1 MISIPQLIRSLWITG
16 WYLFAI
22 FVVVSAVGLSSARYL
37 LPFVKD
43 YNNEIQIQISKLIGQ
58 PIEIGGLDAQWHG
71 FGPKLVLQ
79 KVALLD
85 EKNGSAIAY
94 FEKAFLGFDLFSF
107 IFHGQLGLNNISI
120 SGVNLYVERNIDG
133 SIAIGGVKKND
144 AESTVSNRNL
154 EDWVLG
160 QVRLNISD
168 TSIYWHDRKLGG
180 KPIHFSN
187 VDITLK
193 NDGERHQ
200 LRGIVNL
207 PDTLGEK
214 LIVAI
219 DVHGNPLH
227 TDKNREGIFYIKGI
241 AIKPSQL
248 LPDNSIDNFKIKS
261 LTTDFELWST
271 WKKGKLVKIT
281 GDIDANSIHLINTA
295 ATNKKNE
302 IKLQKVSGQAV
313 WQRTNDE
320 RNGGWHL
327 NIQNFILKRN
337 GSSWPP
343 TNISLKS
350 DSLRPDSHSSVQAK
364 LDFLRIEDIIYLALF
379 ANSADSI
386 NTSAI
391 RKQSPTGE
399 LSDLF
404 INYIGSDK
412 DNPDIDESSVNKS
425 VARKPIP
432 KKPKSNKPKSNK
444 PKFNKPKFNFEANF
458 DGITFSPQDTLP
470 GIRNLS
476 GSIATNGNSGSLALN
491 SQNATLLMPEL
502 FRVPI
507 PIDKLIATLD
517 WSQTDSS
524 WRLSSGNIN
533 IKNEDLDASI
543 KLKLDIPINGSSP
556 FLSLAA
562 SFKDGHGR
570 NISRYVPYK
579 IMPKI
584 AINWIDRSLKEGEI
598 LSGNTVFHG
607 RFSDFPFKK
616 GEGKFELYADT
627 KNVTID
633 YAPQWPSLKK
643 INMEVEFLNQGLTV
657 IGHSGKILTSNIFAV
672 EAQVQNLAGHPAIAN
687 ITGKIKGPTQD
698 KLDFFRI
705 APELKK
711 NFEDS
716 LTEVSMNG
724 ESLLQL
730 DLSIPLSD
738 DPRYNIKTKGNITLV
753 DNSINIR
760 GALGQIWSNLDGRID
775 FTEHDLTAK
784 DLTGLFFDSPAKL
797 DILTTKYKKNTL
809 TRFKTKG
816 TLRPESAMQ
825 RLIPSWKKYF
835 QGDTKWAV
843 NLDVPH
849 SGNTTITKPVV
860 QIKTQLDNI
869 EIDMPRP
876 FNKKADEK
884 INLEVNVE
892 LSKSTRTFEIQYGK
906 SINSDLEFTVDNQEL
921 SLSKGTVNI
930 NSNEENQLPTSG
942 ISVIAKNI
950 KHFSYDNWL
959 SIFENTPEFSAHDK
973 NNKPNPLTW
982 FSRFKTNFDELR
994 AFDQTYH
1001 SVTFNALKTGD
1012 NWESV
1017 VSSDE
1022 LSGKIILPVDL
1033 TSAPIS
1039 MKLDTLMLFP
1049 NDEKKIESYQ
1059 TEKPDPRNW
1068 PAIIINSKRFVLDDT
1083 EYGSLLLS
1091 ISKLDSGLQ
1100 MDYLELTTA
1109 TNKISGNGSWTTDG
1123 LKHTTHVKLKSEINN
1138 IGATMAS
1145 MGFADTINKGEGT
1158 FLMDI
1163 NWPDVPSEVNAGII
1177 SGAVSLNF
1185 KNGQLLDINP
1195 GAGRIF
1201 GLLSLQSLPRRLIL
1215 DFSDVFSEG
1224 FSFDEIKGK
1233 FDLGGGDAYT
1243 SDLHLNGPA
1252 GRIQVSGRTGLVDE
1266 DYDQLVTVIPD
1277 ATASVPVLTVLAGA
1291 EPITAI
1297 VTWTLKNVFQSQIDE
1312 ALSFQYTITGSWD
1325 NPKVVKVGQPQSP
1338 QPEPLEDDDEP

>member
-1 MISIPQLIRSLWITG
+1 MISIPRLIRSLWITG
-16 WYLFAI
+16 WYSFAI
-22 FVVVSAVGLSSARYL
+22 FVVISAVGLSSARYL
-37 LPFVKD
+37 LPLVKD
-43 YNNEIQIQISKLIGQ
+43 YNKEIETQISELIGQ
-58 PIEIGGLDAQWHG
+58 PIEIGGLDAEWHG

-85 EKNGSAIAY
+85 EKNGSAIAN

-107 IFHGQLGLNNISI
+107 IFHGQLGLNHISV

-144 AESTVSNRNL
+144 SESVVSNRNL

-160 QVRLNISD
+160 QVRLNISN
-168 TSIYWHDRKLGG
+168 TSIYWHDRKLGS
-180 KPIHFSN
+180 KPVHFSN

-200 LRGIVNL
+200 LRGTVNL

-227 TDKNREGIFYIKGI
+227 TDKNREGIFYVKGI
-241 AIKPSQL
+241 AIKPSKL
-248 LPDNSIDNFKIKS
+248 LADNSIDNFKIKS
-261 LTTDFELWST
+261 LTADFELWST

-295 ATNKKNE
+295 ATHKKNE
-302 IKLQKVSGQAV
+302 IKLQKISGQSV

-320 RNGGWHL
+320 RNGGWDL
-327 NIQNFILKRN
+327 NIQNFILERN

-343 TNISLKS
+343 TNISLRS
-350 DSLRPDSHSSVQAK
+350 DSLRPDSGSALQAK

-379 ANSADSI
+379 ANGSDSV

-399 LSDLF
+399 LRDIF

-412 DNPDIDESSVNKS
+412 NNPDIDESSVNKS
-425 VARKPIP
+425 VAGKPIP
-432 KKPKSNKPKSNK
+432 KKPKSNKPK
-444 PKFNKPKFNFEANF
+444 FNFEANF
-458 DGITFSPQDTLP
+458 NGITFSPQDTLP

-476 GSIATNGNSGSLALN
+476 GSIATNSNSGSLALN
-491 SQNATLLMPEL
+491 SQNATLFMPEL

-507 PIDKLIATLD
+507 PIDKLIAVLD

-524 WRLSSGNIN
+524 WRLSSRNID

-562 SFKDGHGR
+562 SFKDGHGS

-584 AINWIDRSLKEGEI
+584 AIDWIDRSLKGGEI

-607 RFSDFPFKK
+607 RFADFPFKK
-616 GEGKFELYADT
+616 REGKFELYADT
-627 KNVTID
+627 RNVTID

-643 INMEVEFLNQGLTV
+643 INMELEFLNQGLTV
-657 IGHSGKILTSNIFAV
+657 TGHSGKILTSDIFAV
-672 EAQVQNLAGHPAIAN
+672 EARIKDLAGHPAIAN
-687 ITGKIKGPTQD
+687 IIGKIKGPTQD
-698 KLDFFRI
+698 KLDFLRI
-705 APELKK
+705 VPELKK

-724 ESLLQL
+724 QSLLQL
-730 DLSIPLSD
+730 DLSIPLSKN
-738 DPRYNIKTKGNITLV
+738 PRYETKTKGNITLV

-760 GALGQIWSNLDGRID
+760 GALGQIWSNLDGRIY
-775 FTEHDLTAK
+775 FTENDLTANN
-784 DLTGLFFDSPAKL
+784 LTGLFFNSPAKL

-843 NLDVPH
+843 NLDIPH
-849 SGNTTITKPVV
+849 SANTTIAKPVV
-860 QIKTQLDNI
+860 RIKTQLDNI
-869 EIDMPRP
+869 EIDMPKP
-876 FNKKADEK
+876 FNKKAGEK

-906 SINSDLEFTVDNQEL
+906 SINSNLEFTVNNEKL
-921 SLSKGTVNI
+921 SLSKGTVTI
-930 NSNEENQLPTSG
+930 NSIEKNKLPTSG
-942 ISVIAKNI
+942 ISVMAKNI
-950 KHFSYDNWL
+950 KHFSYDDWL
-959 SIFENTPEFSAHDK
+959 SVFENTPELNANDT
-973 NNKPNPLTW
+973 NNKANPLTW
-982 FSRFKTNFDELR
+982 FSRFKTSFGELR

-1001 SVTFNALKTGD
+1001 SVTFDAVKIGD

-1049 NDEKKIESYQ
+1049 KDEKKIESYQ
-1059 TEKPDPRNW
+1059 AEKPDPRNW
-1068 PAIIINSKRFVLDDT
+1068 PAMIINSKRFVLDDT

-1100 MDYLELTTA
+1100 MDYLELTTS

-1123 LKHTTHVKLKSEINN
+1123 LKHTTQVKLKSEINN

-1163 NWPDVPSEVNAGII
+1163 NWPDAPSEVNAGII
-1177 SGAVSLNF
+1177 SGTINLNF

-1201 GLLSLQSLPRRLIL
+1201 GLLSLQSLPRRLLL
-1215 DFSDVFSEG
+1215 DFSDIFAEG

-1233 FDLGGGDAYT
+1233 FDLDGGDAYT
-1243 SDLHLNGPA
+1243 SDLHLDGPA

-1277 ATASVPVLTVLAGA
+1277 AAASVPVLTVLAGA

-1338 QPEPLEDDDEP
+1338 QPEPLEEDDEP